1 MSSVGSE
8 VWAAD
13 GAGRSDGFDRHRV
26 LTTGDL
32 ATRLGVAVQR
42 VL

>member
-1 MSSVGSE
+1 MSSVGSA

-13 GAGRSDGFDRHRV
+13 EAGRSDGFDRQRV
-26 LTTGDL
+26 LATGDL
-32 ATRLGVAVQR
+32 VTRLGVAVQR

>member
-13 GAGRSDGFDRHRV
+13 GAGRSDGFDRHRMMA
-26 LTTGDL
+26 TGDL